1 MPRARRLFWPILLLS
16 FLGSSHTLGAGR
28 DEGGFEALEVAP
40 APTAAAAADPVGP
53 LSARPIV
60 GPGQSLADTLQLL
73 DSSLPRMPRPK
84 SAAEWE
90 QFAGTNRAAVF
101 ERVLFRGRAAAWR
114 DAKTRVEWLDAIEAG
129 PGYRIKK
136 LRYEAVPGLWI
147 PALLYEPAAITGK
160 VPVVLN
166 VNGHD
171 AAGKAG
177 ESEQIRCINLAKRG
191 MLALHPEWFGM
202 GQLRTPDFR
211 HDQINHID
219 LCGTSGI
226 AAHYLALT
234 RAVDVLLGLEHADPD
249 RLAVTGLSGG
259 GWQTIFLSAFD
270 TRVKLSA
277 PVAGYSSFLTRTKQA
292 ADLGDSEQTPTDLG
306 AVTDY
311 AIMTAMLAP
320 RPAVLIY
327 NAKDDCCFKSATALP
342 PLLEAAGP
350 IYQLLGKPHSLRS
363 HVNHDPGTHNYLLDN
378 RQAFYRMLGDFFYAG
393 RADYNSVEIPS
404 DSEVKPAAA
413 LDVPIPADNLSLH
426 GLALSL
432 SKTLPTEA
440 ALPTDKAAAAA
451 WRDARRAR
459 IKDVAHFQTLD
470 PKPEKLG
477 EETAAGTKVTRWR
490 IKAGAWTVPVVELT
504 PAQPP
509 APAGKPAGTTLLVA
523 DGGRSGADASAAAR
537 DLLAKG
543 RRVLLMDPL
552 LLGEARL
559 PDHEYL
565 YALLISTVGERPL
578 GIQAGQIAAVARLA
592 SGKSWGDSPVSVL
605 AIGPRSGVMALVAAA
620 VEEPAIASVEVRG
633 SLGSLKEL
641 IETSAPYEK
650 SPELFCFGLLEAAD
664 ILQLAAACAP
674 RPVRFAAP
682 SERAK
687 AELAGLKAWYKTWGV
702 EIEPLPAG

>member
-1 MPRARRLFWPILLLS
+1 MPRSCRLFRPILLIS
-16 FLGSSHTLGAGR
+16 FLGTSHALGAGGA
-28 DEGGFEALEVAP
+28 EGKFEALAVAP
-40 APTAAAAADPVGP
+40 AAAPVDADPIGP
-53 LSARPIV
+53 MLAKPII
-60 GPGQSLADTLQLL
+60 GPGQSLADTLQFLE
-73 DSSLPRMPRPK
+73 SSLPRMPRPK

-90 QFAGTNRAAVF
+90 QFAKTNRAAVF
-101 ERVLFRGRAAAWR
+101 ERVLFRGQAAAWR
-114 DAKTRVEWLDAIEAG
+114 DAKTRVEWLDTIDAG

-136 LRYEAVPGLWI
+136 LRYEVLPGLWI

-160 VPVVLN
+160 IPVILN

-177 ESEQIRCINLAKRG
+177 ESEQVRCINLAKRG
-191 MLALHPEWFGM
+191 MLAFHTEWFGM

-211 HDQINHID
+211 HDQINHIN
-219 LCGTSGI
+219 LCGASGI
-226 AAHYLALT
+226 STHYLAMT
-234 RAVDVLLGLEHADPD
+234 RAIDILLGLEHADPD

-277 PVAGYSSFLTRTKQA
+277 PVAGYSSFFTRLKQA
-292 ADLGDSEQTPTDLG
+292 ADLGDAEQTPTDLG
-306 AVTDY
+306 AVTEY
-311 AIMTAMLAP
+311 TIMTAMLAP
-320 RPAVLIY
+320 RPALLIF
-327 NAKDDCCFKSATALP
+327 NAKDNCCFKAETALP

-350 IYQLLGKPHSLRS
+350 IYQLLDKPHNLRS

-378 RQAFYRMLGDFFYAG
+378 RQAFYRMVGDFFYTG
-393 RADYNSVEIPS
+393 RADYSGTEIPS
-404 DSEVKPAAA
+404 DAEVKPAAS
-413 LDVPIPADNLSLH
+413 LDVPLPADNSSLH
-426 GLALSL
+426 GLALAL
-432 SKTLPTEA
+432 SKTLPREA
-440 ALPTDKAAAAA
+440 AFPADKAAATA

-459 IKDVAHFQTLD
+459 IKEATHFQGLD
-470 PKPEKLG
+470 PQPEKVG
-477 EETAAGTKVTRWR
+477 EETTAKVKVARWR
-490 IKAGAWTVPVVELT
+490 IKAGAWAIPVVELT

-509 APAGKPAGTTLLVA
+509 APAGKPAETTLIVA
-523 DGGRSGADASAAAR
+523 DDGRSGAAASAAAR

-552 LLGEARL
+552 MLGEARF
-559 PDHEYL
+559 PDHGYL
-565 YALLISTVGERPL
+565 YALLISTIGERPL

-592 SGKSWGDSPVSVL
+592 SQKPWGDAPVSIL

-620 VEEPAIASVEVRG
+620 VEEPAIGAVEVRG

-641 IETSAPYEK
+641 IETKATYEK

-664 ILQLAAACAP
+664 IAQLAAACAP
-674 RPVRFAAP
+674 RTVKFVAP

-702 EIEPLPAG
+702 EID